1 MYGSWVFKT
10 GCFPLHFPLIFPKQ
24 TALSTTC
31 KPSTSSNTAISSIQK
46 MAEVITSAPVVQ
58 SKHFLD
64 GVPVAAL
71 GPPAITLP
79 TTPEIA
85 FLPTSLSAPF
95 STIRQL
101 FDHLRSNPHL
111 AASLNATYP
120 LRGVFKTAATSNP
133 LSDQKLT
140 LDLSPSR
147 IARIPC
153 TLTEELDGV
162 GLSEIVKFFEG
173 VVSKHFEP
181 VMEALSAAIPGMSG
195 LAGRHDLL
203 KATHRERNIN
213 FRLCDYT
220 PSTAD
225 PVSENGCGAHRDY
238 GTFSII
244 FQDGTPGLEV
254 EDETYPGGWRAIPG
268 DSTVVLGGWCAYI
281 LSGGELRA
289 VRHRVRRTPGVRRL
303 SAVLFVAPD
312 LDVVLKPL
320 VCTAQVQKRF
330 SKTVMEGGIDV
341 AWFKEVMGKRWRWRE
356 GNEVLGDGEKLTQDE
371 EIEKL
376 IRG

>member
-1 MYGSWVFKT
+1 
-10 GCFPLHFPLIFPKQ
+10 
-24 TALSTTC
+24 
-31 KPSTSSNTAISSIQK
+31 
-46 MAEVITSAPVVQ
+46 MAQVIAPAPVVQ
-58 SKHFLD
+58 SKIFLD
-64 GVPVAAL
+64 S
-71 GPPAITLP
+71 LP
-79 TTPEIA
+79 TAATAPPSTTHPSTPEIA
-85 FLPTSLSAPF
+85 FLPTSLNAPF

-147 IARIPC
+147 IARIPHEC
-153 TLTEELDGV
+153 TEELNGV
-162 GLSEIVKFFEG
+162 GFAEIVKFFESI
-173 VVSKHFEP
+173 VSQHFEQ
-181 VMEALSAAIPGMSG
+181 VLEALSAAIPGM
-195 LAGRHDLL
+195 AGVADHHDLL
-203 KATHRERNIN
+203 AAAHRERNIN

-225 PVSENGCGAHRDY
+225 PASENGCGAHRDY

-244 FQDGTPGLEV
+244 FQDDTPGLEI
-254 EDETYPGGWRAIPG
+254 EDESYPGGWRSIPG
-268 DSTVVLGGWCAYI
+268 DSTVLLGGWCAYI

-356 GNEVLGDGEKLTQDE
+356 GNEVLGDGERLTQDE
-371 EIEKL
+371 EIETL

>member
-1 MYGSWVFKT
+1 MAQVIARTPALQSK
-10 GCFPLHFPLIFPKQ
+10 IFLDSVP
-24 TALSTTC
+24 TATPAPASTTQ
-31 KPSTSSNTAISSIQK
+31 PS
-46 MAEVITSAPVVQ
+46 
-58 SKHFLD
+58 
-64 GVPVAAL
+64 
-71 GPPAITLP
+71 
-79 TTPEIA
+79 TPEIA
-85 FLPTSLSAPF
+85 ILPTSLRAPF

-101 FDHLRSNPHL
+101 FDHLRAHPHL
-111 AASLNATYP
+111 AKSLNATYP

-140 LDLSPSR
+140 LDLSRSR
-147 IARIPC
+147 IARIPSA
-153 TLTEELDGV
+153 LSDELNEN
-162 GLSEIVKFFEG
+162 GLDEIVQFFEN
-173 VVSKHFEP
+173 VVSEHFEP
-181 VMEALSAAIPGMSG
+181 VMKALSAAIPGM
-195 LAGRHDLL
+195 AGVANHHDLL
-203 KATHRERNIN
+203 AAAHVERNIN

-225 PVSENGCGAHRDY
+225 PASENGCGAHRDY

-244 FQDGTPGLEV
+244 FQDGTPGLEI
-254 EDETYPGGWRAIPG
+254 EDGSCPGGWRAIPG
-268 DSTVVLGGWCAYI
+268 DATVVLGGWCAYI

-320 VCTAQVQKRF
+320 ICTAQVQKRF

-341 AWFKEVMGKRWRWRE
+341 SWFKEVMGKRWRWRE
-356 GNEVLGDGEKLTQDE
+356 GNEVLGDGETLTQDE
-371 EIEKL
+371 EIETL

>member
-1 MYGSWVFKT
+1 MAQVIARTPAVHSK
-10 GCFPLHFPLIFPKQ
+10 IFLDSVP
-24 TALSTTC
+24 TPAPAPPSTTH
-31 KPSTSSNTAISSIQK
+31 PS
-46 MAEVITSAPVVQ
+46 
-58 SKHFLD
+58 
-64 GVPVAAL
+64 
-71 GPPAITLP
+71 
-79 TTPEIA
+79 TPEIA
-85 FLPTSLSAPF
+85 FLPTSLKAPF

-101 FDHLRSNPHL
+101 FDHLRAHPRL

-120 LRGVFKTAATSNP
+120 LRGVFKTAAKSNP

-140 LDLSPSR
+140 LDLSPARVSR
-147 IARIPC
+147 IPAA
-153 TLTEELDGV
+153 LSDELNEF
-162 GLSEIVKFFEG
+162 GLGEIVGFFEG
-173 VVSKHFEP
+173 VMSKHFEP
-181 VMEALSAAIPGMSG
+181 VMAALSAAIPGI
-195 LAGRHDLL
+195 AGVADHHDLL
-203 KATHRERNIN
+203 AAAHMERNIN

-220 PSTAD
+220 PNTAD
-225 PVSENGCGAHRDY
+225 PASENGCGAHRDY

-244 FQDGTPGLEV
+244 FQDGTPGLEI
-254 EDETYPGGWRAIPG
+254 EDGSYPGGWRAIHG
-268 DSTVVLGGWCAYI
+268 DATVVLGGWCAYI

-341 AWFKEVMGKRWRWRE
+341 GWFKEVMGKRWRWRE
-356 GNEVLGDGEKLTQDE
+356 GNEILDDGEKLTQDE
-371 EIEKL
+371 EIETL